1 MSAYVMS
8 ERTARYIRGLMT
20 DRRPPSSAEAATR
33 RTRPQAI
40 QEDEFAHP
48 FEVRWATSESGW
60 IIWIPSDE
68 CLMVGSAP
76 VDVAEWLDS
85 AEAYPA
91 GWYRLAE
98 IGENATAVY
107 LNVTPPAEEDDETI
121 AESDDSPDEDATWSI
136 LVATMDGKAVK
147 QNVDS
152 AIVLGSGV
160 LSLNGMGGHL
170 EIEADPNAFVSTGDT
185 DIYAQVTTDEDVGKV
200 LVGLTDHPPAEEDDG
215 DGYCNSISH
224 DGIGDDYPPSNDI
237 SGDYPSGTAMNGAIM
252 TAPDNNQI
260 SRWPCRKAS

>member
-20 DRRPPSSAEAATR
+20 DRRPPASVEVATR

-48 FEVRWATSESGW
+48 FEVRWATSEGGW

-91 GWYRLAE
+91 GWCRLAE
-98 IGENATAVY
+98 IGEDATAVY
-107 LNVTPPAEEDDETI
+107 LNVTPPSEEDDETI
-121 AESDDSPDEDATWSI
+121 AEFDDSPDADATWSI

-152 AIVLGSGV
+152 AIVLDAGV
-160 LSLNGMGGHL
+160 RSLNGMSGHIS
-170 EIEADPNAFVSTGDT
+170 IEADPDAHVQTGET
-185 DIYAQVTTDEDVGKV
+185 DLYAQVTTDEDTGKV
-200 LVGLTDHPPAEEDDG
+200 LVGIADHPPAEDDDG
-215 DGYCNSISH
+215 EGYCNNISH
-224 DGIGDDYPPSNDI
+224 DAQDSADPGNDI
-237 SGDYPSGTAMNGAIM
+237 SGDSNLELGSLGGSV
-252 TAPDNNQI
+252 PDNEI
-260 SRWPCRKAS
+260 SRWPCRKAG